1 MPTVSSHPTLYL
13 KVTSIATKVIFPE
26 YESEQVTSW
35 LQSFPWKVFYDHTPA
50 DFPAVIYLHI
60 FLLPHALESLNWI
73 MSILRSDICPTPMV
87 SHCMQNEIPGPYIGP
102 GEPFLLGPCCFSNVI
117 QRDVLSLSLLLLQPF
132 WLLQCSKPTSG
143 PLHLLFPGPRIP
155 FPQISTWFTPSV
167 PSGYGAK
174 CLIGF
179 PGPLFMKRSTPV
191 SLILLPRFSG
201 FLIIPE
207 IIYLLLIFL
216 IAVSCM
222 SSLQE
227 GSKYLLNEDCYGP
240 HSGHHT

>member
-1 MPTVSSHPTLYL
+1 M
-13 KVTSIATKVIFPE
+13 
-26 YESEQVTSW
+26 
-35 LQSFPWKVFYDHTPA
+35 
-50 DFPAVIYLHI
+50 YLHI

-155 FPQISTWFTPSV
+155 FLQISTWFTPSV

-174 CLIGF
+174 RLIGF
-179 PGPLFMKRSTPV
+179 PRPLFVKRSILFQSHLKAISSRARPAPPLPSTPSKSPGACV
-191 SLILLPRFSG
+191 CLEQFFC
-201 FLIIPE
+201 FL
-207 IIYLLLIFL
+207 FL
-216 IAVSCM
+216 RRT
-222 SSLQE
+222 L
-227 GSKYLLNEDCYGP
+227 
-240 HSGHHT
+240 